1 MTEIFPA
8 IVGASSGSDHF
19 SKERLAHDDS
29 PTPARFA
36 GGPTVTAGGGTQP
49 IGPRL
54 LLFRVP
60 FGFNPILGLIALA
73 GILMWNTL
81 ILMGQIKT
89 NKDEGLDDFHA
100 VVEATVE
107 RSRPVVLRHWLAVA
121 GTAIFY

>member
-1 MTEIFPA
+1 
-8 IVGASSGSDHF
+8 
-19 SKERLAHDDS
+19 
-29 PTPARFA
+29 
-36 GGPTVTAGGGTQP
+36 
-49 IGPRL
+49 
-54 LLFRVP
+54 
-60 FGFNPILGLIALA
+60 
-73 GILMWNTL
+73 MWNTL